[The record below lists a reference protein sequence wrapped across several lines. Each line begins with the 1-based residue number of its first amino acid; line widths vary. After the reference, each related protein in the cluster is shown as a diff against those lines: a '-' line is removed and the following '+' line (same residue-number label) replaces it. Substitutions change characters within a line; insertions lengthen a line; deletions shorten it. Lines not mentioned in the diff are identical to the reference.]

1 MAPWHQLDNNSEQ
14 PNRTAITVVAAL
26 AIIAAPL
33 TLTGDRLLRSAAD
46 HDDGVSAAEMWL
58 EERPELELVQLNL
71 DRNEVDVVLI
81 GDRVTDD
88 ADVVELADL
97 LVAALDRSL
106 SDEVRLIAKAA
117 HEDRGR

>member
-1 MAPWHQLDNNSEQ
+1 MA
-14 PNRTAITVVAAL
+14 RGTTRARA
-26 AIIAAPL
+26 
-33 TLTGDRLLRSAAD
+33 R
-46 HDDGVSAAEMWL
+46 
-58 EERPELELVQLNL
+58 QLNL
-71 DRNEVDVVLI
+71 DRDEVDVVLI

>member
-1 MAPWHQLDNNSEQ
+1 M
-14 PNRTAITVVAAL
+14 
-26 AIIAAPL
+26 
-33 TLTGDRLLRSAAD
+33 
-46 HDDGVSAAEMWL
+46 
-58 EERPELELVQLNL
+58 
-71 DRNEVDVVLI
+71 VLI